1 MPMKRRERKKKYTR
15 RGFLI
20 LLAAVGA
27 AFGLFRSRHSLK
39 VFLKGAGDTA
49 PARGPGNLYARG
61 GKSLVAAVGGR
72 DLTEMVERAVSL
84 IGGFDRIPVR
94 GKRILVKPNV
104 VGARGNPTTTS
115 PELVGAV
122 VERLFHHGAAEV
134 VVGDMSALIRGGTA
148 KNMEE
153 NGIGPAARR
162 AGAETVAFEDHGW
175 VAVKVDGD
183 YLDQVEVTDR
193 FFEVDRVINLP
204 VIKTHRYAGYSICLK
219 NLVGA
224 THFSQRPYLVDRS
237 HWEEVVAELNLA
249 FSFPLHIVDGTR
261 IMVEGGPWEGTVRD
275 THLILAGGD
284 PVACDVIGLA
294 MIKSFGRWERLASR
308 SPWEMRQVKRA
319 VALGL
324 GAGSLAQMEILE
336 TSLDRDPAFAPL
348 MGRVRTLLA

>member
-1 MPMKRRERKKKYTR
+1 M
-15 RGFLI
+15 
-20 LLAAVGA
+20 
-27 AFGLFRSRHSLK
+27 
-39 VFLKGAGDTA
+39 
-49 PARGPGNLYARG
+49 
-61 GKSLVAAVGGR
+61 
-72 DLTEMVERAVSL
+72 
-84 IGGFDRIPVR
+84 
-94 GKRILVKPNV
+94 
-104 VGARGNPTTTS
+104 
-115 PELVGAV
+115 

-162 AGAETVAFEDHGW
+162 AGAETVTFEDHGW

-183 YLDQVEVTDR
+183 YLEQVEVTDR

-261 IMVEGGPWEGTVRD
+261 IMVEGGPWEGTARD
-275 THLILAGGD
+275 THLVLAGGD

-294 MIKSFGRWERLASR
+294 MIKTFGRWERLASR

-336 TSLDRDPAFAPL
+336 ASLDRDPAFAPL